1 MISKS
6 KVVAFTATSDPDKAR
21 EFYQQTLG
29 LDLIEETPFA
39 IVFDSNGIT
48 VRVQKAERVHPAP
61 YTLIGWEVDDIT
73 STMAELASR
82 GVEFERYAQLEQDQ
96 AGIWKVPD
104 GTRVAWFKD
113 PDGNLLSLAENA

>member
-61 YTLIGWEVDDIT
+61 YTLIWMG
-73 STMAELASR
+73 S
-82 GVEFERYAQLEQDQ
+82 
-96 AGIWKVPD
+96 
-104 GTRVAWFKD
+104 
-113 PDGNLLSLAENA
+113 